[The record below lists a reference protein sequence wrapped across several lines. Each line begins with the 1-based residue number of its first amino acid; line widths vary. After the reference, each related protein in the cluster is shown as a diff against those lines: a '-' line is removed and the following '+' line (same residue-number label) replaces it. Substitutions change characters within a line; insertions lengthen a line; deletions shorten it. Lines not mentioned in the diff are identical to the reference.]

1 MLCEIANIN
10 IAPNYKYKHYAII
23 VATQFREIYISR
35 NYNIDIPKRAWS
47 LYYVYISYQP
57 SQFYFILRVDGMRR
71 VASRIVTAQCAAR
84 LSFRAYVKTN
94 IAWLPI
100 IFD

>member
-35 NYNIDIPKRAWS
+35 NYNIDIPKRA
-47 LYYVYISYQP
+47 
-57 SQFYFILRVDGMRR
+57 
-71 VASRIVTAQCAAR
+71 
-84 LSFRAYVKTN
+84 
-94 IAWLPI
+94 
-100 IFD
+100 